1 MKVVYIVGITFLVL
15 LMFIYQWPRIQSG
28 ERREKAAFAALTV
41 MGWGIATMYIMFPT
55 MTSPAKIIDFLLV
68 QLRNIVTSPF

>member
-41 MGWGIATMYIMFPT
+41 M
-55 MTSPAKIIDFLLV
+55 TSPAKIIDFLLV